1 MATGSSDSHA
11 AAFVRALRTNAL
23 YAIIALNAVVFVG
36 MAVCAV
42 CGARSVASALALPP
56 SFGGLL
62 HMPWTLLTYM
72 VVHTDAMHL
81 VFNMLWLYCFGS
93 LMMRC
98 GTCPGRRLAAVYTG
112 GGVAGGLVFLCAC
125 SLAPA
130 MSAGPLL
137 GASAAVLA
145 VAVAVAF
152 EMPDME
158 LHFWL
163 IGAVRLKWVVAAMVL
178 LFCIGFTGSAAATA
192 AHAGGAAY
200 GAVAHYADALLLR
213 RRRSATK
220 ADMREELDALL
231 DKVKLSGYEA
241 LSRRDKQRLFE
252 LSHKVKP

>member
-1 MATGSSDSHA
+1 MATGSSDTRA
-11 AAFVRALRTNAL
+11 AAFLQALRGNAL
-23 YAIIALNAVVFVG
+23 YAIIAVNAVVFVG
-36 MAVCAV
+36 MAVCAL
-42 CGARSVASALALPP
+42 CGASRVAVLLALPP
-56 SFGGLL
+56 SVDGLM

-81 VFNMLWLYCFGS
+81 VFNMLWLYCFGA
-93 LMMRC
+93 LMMR
-98 GTCPGRRLAAVYTG
+98 GGGRAGRRLAAVYAG
-112 GGVAGGLVFLCAC
+112 GGVAGGIVFLCAC
-125 SLAPA
+125 SLAPGV
-130 MSAGPLL
+130 SAGPLL

-163 IGAVRLKWVVAAMVL
+163 IGAVRLKWVVAAMVAI
-178 LFCIGFTGSAAATA
+178 FCIGFTGSAAATA

-200 GAVAHYADALLLR
+200 GAVAHYGRSLLH
-213 RRRSATK
+213 RRRSLSTK
-220 ADMREELDALL
+220 ADMRDELDALL

-252 LSHKVKP
+252 LSHKVKR

>member
-1 MATGSSDSHA
+1 MATGSSDNRT
-11 AAFVRALRTNAL
+11 AAFLRALRTNAL

-36 MAVCAV
+36 MAVCALF
-42 CGARSVASALALPP
+42 GAGRVAVMLALPP
-56 SFGGLL
+56 SFAGLL
-62 HMPWTLLTYM
+62 HRPWTLLTYM

-81 VFNMLWLYCFGS
+81 VFNMLWLYCFGA
-93 LMMRC
+93 LMMR
-98 GTCPGRRLAAVYTG
+98 GGAHAGRRLAGVYAG

-125 SLAPA
+125 SLSPA

-158 LHFWL
+158 LRFWL
-163 IGAVRLKWVVAAMVL
+163 IGAVRLKWVVAAMVM

-200 GAVAHYADALLLR
+200 GDVAHFARALRQR
-213 RRRSATK
+213 RRRSATR
-220 ADMREELDALL
+220 ADMRDELDALL
-231 DKVKLSGYEA
+231 DKVKISGYEA

-252 LSHKVKP
+252 LSHKVKQ